1 MSIFCL
7 KLQYVL
13 IDLSVEEGLK
23 FGESVFVSVNFL
35 ISTSCHLTE
44 KWRVRIFVGYQFFFD
59 KYLLL
64 SALLRAGIAV
74 QGPLVCFIYLV
85 NIFTTPFET
94 FSFCVRFFVFNQI
107 EIHYFGG
114 F

>member
-44 KWRVRIFVGYQFFFD
+44 KLRVRIFVGCQFFFV
-59 KYLLL
+59 KYLLFIL
-64 SALLRAGIAV
+64 SALFRAGIAV
-74 QGPLVCFIYLV
+74 QGPLVNIYA
-85 NIFTTPFET
+85 
-94 FSFCVRFFVFNQI
+94 
-107 EIHYFGG
+107 
-114 F
+114 